1 MSRQTPS
8 VTLRYTFTFAVVALA
23 TGLRWALDPA
33 LGEGVPLILYYF
45 TVVFCAWYGGLRQG
59 LLATALSALIARYL
73 FIPSAYSFANKG
85 PHVLPRLITYLIT
98 GMVISILAETLHR
111 ARKRPQENEAD
122 AQSRREEL
130 DSTLSSIRDAVI
142 ATGAGRRVSFM
153 NPVAEFLTGWKRKEA
168 LGKPLEKVFNIIKGQ
183 TRESVEQPARKVIE
197 NGLLVRLA
205 KHNVLTSGD
214 GTERPIDN
222 SAAPIRDKDR
232 RMVGVVPIFRDIIDR
247 RKGRQGLLDTNRR
260 LQASED
266 RLRLATQTA
275 RVMIWDWLPQVN
287 QVTTSENIS
296 EIYGV
301 SAAEYAERGFGL
313 LHPEDR
319 DRRRATVQKVV
330 DEGGG
335 YHSEFRIIRPDT
347 QAVVWI
353 EERASAITD
362 DEGRVIRIVGV
373 AVDITDR
380 KNRDAEIRRLNAE
393 MQARLDELN
402 TLLEILPVGVWIGNQ
417 DCSQI
422 TGNPAAYQIMG
433 FTPGINVSGAT
444 AEPEV
449 PPGLRIFVEGEE
461 VAPEDAPMQQVARTG
476 KALRNFEHEM
486 LFPDGTRKSVY
497 ASVAPLFNRD
507 GSVRKVIAAYADFT
521 DRKRFETEREESLA
535 REQAVREESQ
545 VANRLKDEFLATV
558 SHELRAPLHSIL
570 GWVSLL
576 KAGKLSHDDAAR
588 ALDTIGRSARAQS
601 KLIGDLLE
609 VSRIITGKTSLDVRP
624 VELDSVIEAAVDTVR
639 PTAEAKGVRLQ
650 TVLYP
655 LPGPV
660 SGDDQRLQQVIWNL
674 LSNAVKFTPKGGR
687 VQALLRRVNSQVE
700 IVVSDTGQGISAEF
714 LPHVFE
720 RFKQASAGLT
730 RRYGG
735 LGLGLA
741 IVRHLVEL
749 HGGTVQAESPGEGQ
763 GATFRVRL
771 PLSITREAIPAL
783 EKPEGRNPFECQP
796 TLDGVSVLVLD
807 DDPEARELLSALLKG
822 CAATVH
828 AADSAASA
836 REILNTDP
844 VDVII
849 SDIEMPG
856 EDGYA
861 FIRSVRL
868 EEKTYKIPAVA
879 LTAHARSED
888 RTMALRAGFLWHL
901 MKPVEPAELI
911 AIVANLTGRTCLGI
925 SDKV

>member
-1 MSRQTPS
+1 M
-8 VTLRYTFTFAVVALA
+8 VVALA
-23 TGLRWALDPA
+23 TGLRWALDPVI
-33 LGEGVPLILYYF
+33 GEGAPLILYYF
-45 TVVFCAWYGGLRQG
+45 TVVLCAWYGGLLQG
-59 LLATALSALIARYL
+59 LLATALSVLIAWYL
-73 FIPSAYSFANKG
+73 FIPLAYSFANKG
-85 PHVLPRLITYLIT
+85 PHVLPRLITYLLT
-98 GMVISILAETLHR
+98 GIVISFLAETLHR
-111 ARKRPQENEAD
+111 ARKRPQENDAD

-130 DSTLSSIRDAVI
+130 GATHSSIGDAAP
-142 ATGAGRRVSFM
+142 ATDAGRRVSFM
-153 NPVAEFLTGWKRKEA
+153 NTVAESLTGWKREVARGRSLKE
-168 LGKPLEKVFNIIKGQ
+168 VFQIVNEQ
-183 TRESVEQPARKVIE
+183 TRKLIKHPARKVVE
-197 NGLLVRLA
+197 NGLAVRLA
-205 KHNVLTSGD
+205 NLKILISRD
-214 GTERPIDN
+214 GTERPIVD
-222 SAAPIRDKDR
+222 SAAPIRNKGR
-232 RMVGVVPIFRDIIDR
+232 RLVGVVPIFRDIINR
-247 RKGRQGLLDTNRR
+247 RKGRQGLPDINRR
-260 LQASED
+260 LQASEE
-266 RLRLATQTA
+266 RLRLAIQTA
-275 RVMIWDWLPQVN
+275 RVVIWDWLPQVN
-287 QVTTSENIS
+287 QVTTSENIGG
-296 EIYGV
+296 IYGV
-301 SAAEYAERGFGL
+301 SAAEYAERGFEL

-319 DRRRATVQKVV
+319 DRRRETVQKVV
-330 DEGGG
+330 DEGGS

-362 DEGRVIRIVGV
+362 DEGRVIRLVGV
-373 AVDITDR
+373 AADITDR
-380 KNRDAEIRRLNAE
+380 KKRDEEIRRLNAE
-393 MQARLDELN
+393 THSRLDELN
-402 TLLEILPVGVWIGNQ
+402 TLMEILPVGVWVGNQ
-417 DCSQI
+417 DCSHI
-422 TGNPAAYQIMG
+422 AGNPAAYQILG
-433 FTPGINVSGAT
+433 FTPGINVSLTA

-476 KALRNFEHEM
+476 KALHNIEHEL
-486 LFPDGTRKSVY
+486 LFPDGAKKSVY
-497 ASVAPLFNRD
+497 ASIAPLFDRD
-507 GSVRKVIAAYADFT
+507 GAVRKVIAAYADFT
-521 DRKRFETEREESLA
+521 DRKRGETEREESLA
-535 REQAVREESQ
+535 REQAAREEAQ

-558 SHELRAPLHSIL
+558 SHELRAPLHSII

-576 KAGKLSHDDAAR
+576 KAGNLSHDDAAR
-588 ALDTIGRSARAQS
+588 ALDTIGRNARTQS

-624 VELDSVIEAAVDTVR
+624 VELASVIEDAVDTVR

-687 VQALLRRVNSQVE
+687 VQVLLRRVNSQVE

-714 LPHVFE
+714 MPHVFE

-749 HGGTVQAESPGEGQ
+749 HGGTIQAESPGDDQ

-783 EKPEGRNPFECQP
+783 EKPAGGSPFECQP
-796 TLDGVSVLVLD
+796 ILDGVSVLVLD
-807 DDPEARELLSALLKG
+807 DDPEARELLIALLKG
-822 CAATVH
+822 WAATVH

-844 VDVII
+844 VDVIL

-879 LTAHARSED
+879 LTAYARSEE

-901 MKPVEPAELI
+901 TKPVEPAELI
-911 AIVANLTGRTCLGI
+911 AIVANLTGRTCPVKSGVAFQA
-925 SDKV
+925 S